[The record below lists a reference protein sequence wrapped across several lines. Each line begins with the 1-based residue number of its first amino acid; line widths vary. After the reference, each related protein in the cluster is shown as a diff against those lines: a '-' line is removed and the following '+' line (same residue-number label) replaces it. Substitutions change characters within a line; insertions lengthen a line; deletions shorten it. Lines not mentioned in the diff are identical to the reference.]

1 MPHFHL
7 EYSANLATLVDMA
20 GLCENLRKAAARIEI
35 FPLAGIRV
43 RATKVDHYAIAGGD
57 EKHGFIDRTIR
68 VREGRISAEKQ
79 KAVEK
84 IVDIMRTFMEPVL
97 AHASVALSAE
107 IRDIQADMAPKYGTI
122 RHNLRDY
129 E

>member
-57 EKHGFIDRTIR
+57 EKHGFIDLTIR
-68 VREGRISAEKQ
+68 FRQGRSSAVKQ
-79 KAVEK
+79 KAVEE
-84 IVDIMRTFMEPVL
+84 IFDNMRTFMEPV
-97 AHASVALSAE
+97 
-107 IRDIQADMAPKYGTI
+107 
-122 RHNLRDY
+122 
-129 E
+129 

>member
-7 EYSANLATLVDMA
+7 EYSANLETLVDMA
-20 GLCENLRKAAARIEI
+20 GLCETLRKAAARIEI

-43 RATKVDHYAIAGGD
+43 RATKVDHHAIADGD
-57 EKHGFIDRTIR
+57 EKHGFIDLTIR
-68 VREGRISAEKQ
+68 LREGRSSAVKQ
-79 KAVEK
+79 KAVEE
-84 IVDIMRTFMEPVL
+84 IFGSMRTFMEPVL
-97 AHASVALSAE
+97 THASVALSAE

-122 RHNLRDY
+122 RQNLRDY

>member
-1 MPHFHL
+1 MPHVHL
-7 EYSANLATLVDMA
+7 EYSANLEPLVDMA
-20 GLCENLRKAAARIEI
+20 GLCETLRKAAARIEI

-43 RATKVDHYAIAGGD
+43 RATKVDYYAIADGD
-57 EKHGFIDRTIR
+57 EKHGFIDLTIR
-68 VREGRISAEKQ
+68 LREGRSSAVKQ
-79 KAVEK
+79 KAVEE
-84 IVDIMRTFMEPVL
+84 IFGSLRTFMEPVL
-97 AHASVALSAE
+97 IHASVALSAE